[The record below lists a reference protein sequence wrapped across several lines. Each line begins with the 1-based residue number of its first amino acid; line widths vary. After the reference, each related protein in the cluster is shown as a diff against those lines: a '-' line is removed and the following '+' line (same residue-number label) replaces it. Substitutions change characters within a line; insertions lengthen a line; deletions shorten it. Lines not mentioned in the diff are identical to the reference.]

1 MKKLHKILCA
11 SLVGLLALAAAPARA
26 QVKLPPWLDKNA
38 PASQPAPQPQ
48 TQPTV
53 IIGGNNPVIVD
64 RVPTDD
70 RYRDGRYRKPLP
82 PGQAKKYGYRAN
94 PSNGGLPPGQAKKQ
108 GYYYNDGR
116 RYDDRRYDDRDHDD
130 HGKGKGHGHGKG
142 KH

>member
-1 MKKLHKILCA
+1 MKKLPNILCA
-11 SLVGLLALAAAPARA
+11 SLVGLLALSAVPAQA

-53 IIGGNNPVIVD
+53 IIGGTNPVIVD

-70 RYRDGRYRKPLP
+70 RYRDGRYRKGMP

-94 PSNGGLPPGQAKKQ
+94 PSNGGLPPGQAKKM
-108 GYYYNDGR
+108 GSYYRDDR
-116 RYDDRRYDDRDHDD
+116 RYDDRRYNDHDD
-130 HGKGKGHGHGKG
+130 HGHGKGHGKG

>member
-1 MKKLHKILCA
+1 MKKLPNILCA
-11 SLVGLLALAAAPARA
+11 SLVGLLALSAVPAQA

-70 RYRDGRYRKPLP
+70 RYRDGRYRKGMP

-94 PSNGGLPPGQAKKQ
+94 PSNGGLPPGQAKKM
-108 GYYYNDGR
+108 GSYYR
-116 RYDDRRYDDRDHDD
+116 DDRRYNDRDHDD
-130 HGKGKGHGHGKG
+130 HGHGKGHGKG